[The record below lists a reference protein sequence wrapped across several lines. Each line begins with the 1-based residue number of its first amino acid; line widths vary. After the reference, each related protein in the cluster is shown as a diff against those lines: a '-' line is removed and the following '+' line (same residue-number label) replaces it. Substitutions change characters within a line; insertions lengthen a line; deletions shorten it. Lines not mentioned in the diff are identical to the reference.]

1 MSEQLSL
8 FDNSFDNLIDSN
20 INLYKVAEEAN
31 AMATAMEISPKNEI
45 TDLSHALAC
54 LSSEDFERYVSA
66 IRVIREVSTAYSY
79 VTKNSTIKKTK
90 TKILLEEPKEKV
102 KEDTN
107 KVKIKTSKVL
117 FQDFLKKYLKDGL
130 KRGRECM
137 QAYIQESFPEYKSI
151 DMESIPLSE
160 NAYISFHAYAKE
172 IVNKSN
178 GFWSLK

>member
-66 IRVIREVSTAYSY
+66 IRVIREVSTAYSF
-79 VTKNSTIKKTK
+79 VSKNANIEKAK
-90 TKILLEEPKEKV
+90 TKITLPENNPVKKEKV
-102 KEDTN
+102 KQPGRISKKDFQEF
-107 KVKIKTSKVL
+107 VKT
-117 FQDFLKKYLKDGL
+117 FLADGE
-130 KRGRECM
+130 KRGKECM
-137 QAYIQESFPEYKSI
+137 QAFVKHTFPEYKEM
-151 DMESIPLSE
+151 DHTDIP
-160 NAYISFHAYAKE
+160 ISNSMSVNFHIHVKE
-172 IVNKSN
+172 MVKKSK
-178 GFWSLK
+178 GVWSLK